1 MRKKR
6 RMKWTA
12 VIIIILLLGLLIR
25 LAEIQLFYTESF
37 SKLNINLIQESVK
50 QRTEEVVISD
60 GRGVFIDRN
69 GHQLLTKEQPA
80 VILFP
85 FLQHDRPHMEQ
96 AAKILG
102 LSATELQTQLT
113 ETKKPL
119 ILKENITKKN
129 IEDINEMKYSGVY
142 GVYMKEKDKK
152 RLALQ
157 TLGFTSENP
166 ELLRKRYP
174 DKKELSIRTEIG
186 TFGLESTFDEF
197 LLPEQ
202 DTKLLYHVDG
212 RGNPLFGM
220 DVKYTAEANSFY
232 PLQVQTTLDEQ
243 LQIDTERILKEQGV
257 KKGGA
262 VLLDIENSSVLAMA
276 SFPNVTS
283 ANRHEARNH
292 MLTAFAPG
300 SVFKTAILAAAIEKS
315 IDQPQTQ
322 YDCRKNLY
330 GEPEGKQEVLNIS
343 ESFAQSCNYTF
354 ATLAETLIQED
365 QNSIEKMAK
374 RLGLLDRV
382 GWQGDVYHQQQF
394 KQFDQEQSGNVWGD
408 KRDKHVKKAIA
419 QTAIGQK
426 NVKTTPLQ
434 IANMM
439 ATIARGGERKEVRIA
454 DKVLY
459 QNGTTM
465 LSFPHKKM
473 EGEKLDRYTSQKLQR
488 YLRQVVTSEKG
499 TGRRFQDL
507 PYQIAG
513 KSGTAQTGGQDQNGN
528 PLYHKWFAGYFPA
541 DKPRYAL
548 VVVHMDETSGRA
560 KTNEVFYDIVKKVNE
575 IEKKQT

>member
-6 RMKWTA
+6 RIQWIGA
-12 VIIIILLLGLLIR
+12 IILLLFFGLFVR
-25 LAEIQLFYTESF
+25 LAEIQLFFTESF
-37 SKLNINLIQESVK
+37 SALDINLIQESVK

-60 GRGVFIDRN
+60 GRGEFLDRN
-69 GHQLLTKEQPA
+69 GEMLLTKEQPA

-85 FLQHDRPHMEQ
+85 FLQYDLQHLNQTADILEMEHD
-96 AAKILG
+96 
-102 LSATELQTQLT
+102 ELKRQLI

-119 ILKENITKKN
+119 ILKENITKKKLK
-129 IEDINEMKYSGVY
+129 DINDMKYSGVY

-152 RLALQ
+152 RLALH

-174 DKKELSIRTEIG
+174 DKKDLSIRTEIG

-212 RGNPLFGM
+212 KGNPLFGM

-232 PLQVQTTLDEQ
+232 PLQVQTTMDGDMQADME
-243 LQIDTERILKEQGV
+243 TILKEQGV

-262 VLLDIENSSVLAMA
+262 VLLDIEQSSVLAMA
-276 SFPNVTS
+276 SVPNITS
-283 ANRHEARNH
+283 HNRHEARNY
-292 MLTAFAPG
+292 MLTANAPG
-300 SVFKTAILAAAIEKS
+300 SVFKTTVLAAAIEKNL
-315 IDQPQTQ
+315 DQPQTM

-330 GEPEGKQEVLNIS
+330 GELEGKQGMLNLS

-354 ATLAETLIQED
+354 ATLAEKLIQID
-365 QNSIEKMAK
+365 PQMIEKTAEK
-374 RLGLLDRV
+374 LGLINRA
-382 GWQGDVYHQQQF
+382 GWEGDVYHQKQF
-394 KQFDQEQSGNVWGD
+394 KQFDREETGRVWGD

-439 ATIARGGERKEVRIA
+439 ATIARGGERREVRMA

-465 LSFPHKKM
+465 VTFQNKRAQ
-473 EGEKLDRYTSQKLQR
+473 GESIDRYTAQKLQK
-488 YLRQVVTSEKG
+488 YLRQVVTADKG

-507 PYQIAG
+507 PFEVAG
-513 KSGTAQTGGQDQNGN
+513 KSGTAQTGNKDKSGN
-528 PLYHKWFAGYFPA
+528 PLYHKWFAGYFPV
-541 DKPRYAL
+541 KNPKYAL
-548 VVVHMDETSGRA
+548 VVVHLDETSGRA
-560 KTNEVFYDIVKKVNE
+560 KTNDAFYDIVKKVNE

>member
-6 RMKWTA
+6 RIQWTGA
-12 VIIIILLLGLLIR
+12 IIFILLLGLLAR
-25 LAEIQLFYTESF
+25 LAEIQLFFTESF
-37 SKLNINLIQESVK
+37 SKLDINLIQESVR

-60 GRGVFIDRN
+60 GRGEFLDRN
-69 GHQLLTKEQPA
+69 GKRLLTKEQPA

-85 FLQHDRPHMEQ
+85 FLQYDLPHLKQTASILHMEPEEL
-96 AAKILG
+96 KRK
-102 LSATELQTQLT
+102 LSK
-113 ETKKPL
+113 TKKPL
-119 ILKENITKKN
+119 ILKNDITKKKLK
-129 IEDINEMKYSGVY
+129 DINDMKYSGVY

-212 RGNPLFGM
+212 KGNPLFGM

-232 PLQVQTTLDEQ
+232 PLQVQTTMDEEMQ
-243 LQIDTERILKEQGV
+243 VEMENILKEQGV

-262 VLLDIENSSVLAMA
+262 VLLDIQNSSVLAMA
-276 SFPNVTS
+276 SVPSVTS
-283 ANRHEARNH
+283 KNRHKARNY
-292 MLTAFAPG
+292 MLTAFSPG
-300 SVFKTAILAAAIEKS
+300 SVFKTAVLAAAIEKNL
-315 IDQPQTQ
+315 DKPHTM

-330 GEPEGKQEVLNIS
+330 GEPEGKQDVMNLS

-354 ATLAETLIQED
+354 ATLAEKMIQTD
-365 QNSIEKMAK
+365 PQIIEQTATK
-374 RLGLLDRV
+374 LGLIDRV
-382 GWQGDVYHQQQF
+382 GWEGDVYHKEQF
-394 KQFDQEQSGNVWGD
+394 KQFDREETGNVWGD

-439 ATIARGGERKEVRIA
+439 ATIARGGERREVRIA

-465 LSFPHKKM
+465 LSFQNKRAQ
-473 EGEKLDRYTSQKLQR
+473 GENIDRYTAQKLQR
-488 YLRQVVTSEKG
+488 YLRQVVTDEKG

-507 PYQIAG
+507 PFKVAG
-513 KSGTAQTGGQDQNGN
+513 KSGTSQTGSKDKKGN
-528 PLYHKWFAGYFPA
+528 TLYHKWFAGYFPME
-541 DKPRYAL
+541 KPKYAL
-548 VVVHMDETSGRA
+548 VVVHLDETSGRA
-560 KTNEVFYDIVKKVNE
+560 KTNDAFYDIVKKVNE